1 MPESEN
7 DVPALGTVR
16 GAVAAIGAAFI
27 ALLVRIFGRNVRD
40 DDVPWLLGPFGSET
54 IGDRPYEECARREGL
69 SLERNAS
76 DGGLIP
82 SFDVLTCDGFD
93 ASRVS
98 DAVRRFYERTARYRM
113 DMWAETFFP
122 GNIGLWL
129 LVTTISRKVN
139 QLNFPL
145 RVLDSAKGMDSE
157 IVLLR
162 EATGK
167 VRYAGW
173 YRQLAETRRVI
184 YTGFYMTARVPGSTV
199 PCVKVVFPMPEGN
212 ATVILRP
219 TVGADGAFELS
230 SRGRAFGD
238 AGFYRIQRSAP
249 GRLRVWRVT
258 TLTERFRV
266 YEDERGTLR
275 CDHTVSFLGLR
286 VLHLHY
292 RIEEARASVSSN

>member
-1 MPESEN
+1 MGSMAGPPLGVVRSAIA
-7 DVPALGTVR
+7 AL
-16 GAVAAIGAAFI
+16 GAAFI
-27 ALLVRIFGRNVRD
+27 ALLVRIFGRSVRD
-40 DDVPWLLGPFGSET
+40 DDVPWLLGPFGSEY
-54 IGDRPYEECARREGL
+54 IGDRPYEECAEREGL

-82 SFDVLTCDGFD
+82 SFDVLSCEGFD

-113 DMWAETFFP
+113 DLWAESFFP
-122 GNIGLWL
+122 GNVGLWL

-145 RVLDSAKGMDSE
+145 RVLESAKGMDSE

-162 EATGK
+162 DASGS

-173 YRQLAETRRVI
+173 YRRLTETRLVI
-184 YTGFYMTARVPGSTV
+184 YTGFYMTARVPGSPV

-219 TVGADGAFELS
+219 SVGADGAFELC
-230 SRGRAFGD
+230 SRGGGFGD
-238 AGFYRIQRSAP
+238 AGFYRMQRAAP
-249 GRLRVWRVT
+249 GRLRVWRVS

-266 YEDERGTLR
+266 YVDERGTLR

-286 VLHLHY
+286 ILHLHY
-292 RIEEARASVSSN
+292 RIEETRAGDPA

>member
-1 MPESEN
+1 MRS
-7 DVPALGTVR
+7 VI
-16 GAVAAIGAAFI
+16 AAIGAAFI
-27 ALLVRIFGRNVRD
+27 ALLVRVFGRNVRD
-40 DDVPWLLGPFGSET
+40 DDVPWLRGPFGSET
-54 IGDRPYEECARREGL
+54 IGDRPYEECAAREGL

-82 SFDVLTCDGFD
+82 NFDVLSCEGLD

-122 GNIGLWL
+122 GSIGLWL

-157 IVLLR
+157 IILLR
-162 EATGK
+162 EPSGT

-173 YRQLAETRRVI
+173 YRQLTETGLVI
-184 YTGFYMTARVPGSTV
+184 YTGFYMTARVPGAKV

-219 TVGADGAFELS
+219 SIGEDGALELS
-230 SRGRAFGD
+230 SRGSGFGD
-238 AGFYRIQRSAP
+238 AGFYRIQRAAP
-249 GRLRVWRVT
+249 GRLRAWRVA

-266 YEDERGTLR
+266 YVDERGTLR
-275 CDHTVSFLGLR
+275 CDHSVSFLGLR

-292 RIEEARASVSSN
+292 RIEEARA